1 MYNYNKLLGRITELG
16 MTKDDLAKKI
26 GMSRTTLYYKLNCES
41 EFTQEEIQYWISL
54 PRKYLY
60 IFLIQMFRKQNK
72 KEQKKE

>member
-41 EFTQEEIQYWISL
+41 EFTQEEIQRCAEVLDFPSQEISL
-54 PRKYLY
+54 Y
-60 IFLIQMFRKQNK
+60 FFNTNV
-72 KEQKKE
+72 

>member
-41 EFTQEEIQYWISL
+41 EFTQEEIQRCAEVLDFPSQEI
-54 PRKYLY
+54 PLY
-60 IFLIQMFRKQNK
+60 FFNTSV
-72 KEQKKE
+72 